1 MKLFHVADIH
11 LGRRRL
17 DGRLP
22 DKDFAEAFGFVA
34 KKAVEEKADIF
45 LIAGDLF
52 DRPQV
57 EPPHLRQA
65 QQALAVLKAAKI
77 PVVAIE
83 GNHDKAFVHSDE
95 PTWLQYLAE
104 DGLLILLR
112 PSFDPNGAIL
122 NEWKGPQTGGAWV
135 DIGGVRF

>member
-17 DGRLP
+17 EGRLP
-22 DKDFAEAFGFVA
+22 DSDFAEAFGFIA
-34 KKAVEEKADIF
+34 ARAIEEKADAF

-52 DRPQV
+52 DRAQV

-65 QQALAVLKAAKI
+65 QEVLAKLKQARI

-83 GNHDKAFVHSDE
+83 GNHDRASIHSDD
-95 PTWLQYLAE
+95 PTWLQYLA
-104 DGLLILLR
+104 
-112 PSFDPNGAIL
+112 
-122 NEWKGPQTGGAWV
+122 
-135 DIGGVRF
+135 